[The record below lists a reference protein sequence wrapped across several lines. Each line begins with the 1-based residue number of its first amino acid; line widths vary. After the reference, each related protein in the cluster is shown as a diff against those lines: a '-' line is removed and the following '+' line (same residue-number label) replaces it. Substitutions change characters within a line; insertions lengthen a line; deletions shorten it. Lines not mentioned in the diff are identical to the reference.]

1 MHISAQII
9 GTAVGLT
16 KAGAGTLALSGANSY
31 TGTTTIS
38 TGTLQLGN
46 GGTTGSLST
55 SSAIVDNANFT
66 INRSNAVTQ
75 GTDFSGAP
83 ITGAAGSFTQAG
95 SGTTTLNAANTYGGG
110 TTVNAGTLLV
120 NNTTGSGTGT
130 GNVTVNSSG
139 TLGGTGTISGSVTVN
154 SGGNLSPGNSPGIL
168 NTGSVTLNATSNFKI
183 DINGTTVGT
192 QYDQLNVAGI
202 VTLNGGNLM
211 ITVGGPLLR
220 GEMFT
225 IINNDSTDAVVGTFA
240 GLAEG
245 ATFDQSGQRFTIS
258 YVGGSGNDVV
268 LAVAPEP
275 STWIGGALAVAALAY
290 LQRRRLAG
298 LLKRKLA

>member
-1 MHISAQII
+1 
-9 GTAVGLT
+9 
-16 KAGAGTLALSGANSY
+16 
-31 TGTTTIS
+31 
-38 TGTLQLGN
+38 
-46 GGTTGSLST
+46 
-55 SSAIVDNANFT
+55 
-66 INRSNAVTQ
+66 
-75 GTDFSGAP
+75 
-83 ITGAAGSFTQAG
+83 
-95 SGTTTLNAANTYGGG
+95 
-110 TTVNAGTLLV
+110 VNAGTLLV

-168 NTGSVTLNATSNFKI
+168 NTGAVTLNAGSNFKI

-225 IINNDSTDAVVGTFA
+225 IINNDSTEAVVGTFN
-240 GLAEG
+240 GLTEG
-245 ATFDQSGQRFTIS
+245 STFTSGGEKFTIT
-258 YVGGSGNDVV
+258 YVGGTGNDVV